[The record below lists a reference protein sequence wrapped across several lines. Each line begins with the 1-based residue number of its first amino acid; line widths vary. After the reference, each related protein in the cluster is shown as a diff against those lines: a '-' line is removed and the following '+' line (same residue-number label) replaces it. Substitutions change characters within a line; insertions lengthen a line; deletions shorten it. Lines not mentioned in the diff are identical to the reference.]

1 MTLPTKEEL
10 DNMNM
15 QPIMDLFNPV
25 PEVQFINEPAGVNHY
40 RLLRWFGERF
50 SRIADIGT
58 YMGFSAACLMGNGNV
73 VVSYDTDFKHR
84 HLKLKMLSEIHFIK
98 IKDTEAFDGLIGQAD
113 LILVDTWHEGKMERA
128 IYDYLVSINWKGV
141 LIYDDIY
148 YNDAMKQ
155 FWQSLPEPKIDA
167 THVGHLTGTG
177 IIEFI

>member
-1 MTLPTKEEL
+1 
-10 DNMNM
+10 MNR
-15 QPIMDLFNPV
+15 QGL
-25 PEVQFINEPAGVNHY
+25 NHY

-50 SRIADIGT
+50 NKIADIGT
-58 YMGFSAACLMGNGNV
+58 YMGFSAACLMGDNNV

-167 THVGHLTGTG
+167 TYVGHSTGTG
-177 IIEFI
+177 LIEFL